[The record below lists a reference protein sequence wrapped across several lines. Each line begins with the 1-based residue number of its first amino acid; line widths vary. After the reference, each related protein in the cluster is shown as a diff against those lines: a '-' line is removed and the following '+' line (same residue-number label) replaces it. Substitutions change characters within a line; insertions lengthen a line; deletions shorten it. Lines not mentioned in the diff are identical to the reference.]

1 MYNGEVGIGAGT
13 SIKEF
18 KTLTKHFSRGCLN
31 EMSLDLISRRVKG
44 EGLIQGQ
51 HGGK

>member
-1 MYNGEVGIGAGT
+1 M
-13 SIKEF
+13 KEF
-18 KTLTKHFSRGCLN
+18 KTLTKYFSRECLT

-51 HGGK
+51 RGEK

>member
-13 SIKEF
+13 GMKEF
-18 KTLTKHFSRGCLN
+18 KTLAKHFSRGCLN

-51 HGGK
+51 RGGK